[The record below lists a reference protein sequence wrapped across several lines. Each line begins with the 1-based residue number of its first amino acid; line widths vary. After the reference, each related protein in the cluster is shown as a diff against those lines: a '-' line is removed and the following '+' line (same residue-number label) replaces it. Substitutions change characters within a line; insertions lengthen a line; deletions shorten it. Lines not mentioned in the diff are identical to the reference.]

1 MLEPRA
7 NPKKIIATQHE
18 FCISVKLKY
27 FFIGIINIGYV
38 FNSNPCINMAEKAF
52 KCMYIGYFVLRP
64 FVVILSKSDD
74 ESFDS
79 LDI

>member
-1 MLEPRA
+1 
-7 NPKKIIATQHE
+7 
-18 FCISVKLKY
+18 
-27 FFIGIINIGYV
+27 
-38 FNSNPCINMAEKAF
+38 
-52 KCMYIGYFVLRP
+52 MYIGYFVLRP